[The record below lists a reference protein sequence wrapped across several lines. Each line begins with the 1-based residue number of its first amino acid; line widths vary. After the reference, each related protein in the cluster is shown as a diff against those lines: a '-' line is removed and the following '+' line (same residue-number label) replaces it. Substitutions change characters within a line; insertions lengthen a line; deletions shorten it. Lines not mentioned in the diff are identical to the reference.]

1 MEITDDKSANTS
13 SDKHNA
19 LGDKSANVPVD
30 KYKVLVDKFEI
41 MIDAENVEIQT
52 GTLIFYF
59 DKAKTKVKAL
69 IPAGQWATF
78 EILEEEY
85 ALQVQ
90 SKSQDQ
96 ASKEAVH
103 TYKNQGG
110 KFVEEEK
117 KKESQEAVLESN
129 LDCGGV
135 CV

>member
-1 MEITDDKSANTS
+1 MKNDK
-13 SDKHNA
+13 A
-19 LGDKSANVPVD
+19 LVD

-69 IPAGQWATF
+69 IPAGQWSVF

-90 SKSQDQ
+90 SKARSSQQ
-96 ASKEAVH
+96 RSRPH
-103 TYKNQGG
+103 
-110 KFVEEEK
+110 
-117 KKESQEAVLESN
+117 L
-129 LDCGGV
+129 
-135 CV
+135 

>member
-1 MEITDDKSANTS
+1 MENEKMI
-13 SDKHNA
+13 
-19 LGDKSANVPVD
+19 VD

-41 MIDAENVEIQT
+41 MIDAENVEVQT

-90 SKSQDQ
+90 RQSQDQ
-96 ASKEAVH
+96 ANKEAVH

-110 KFVEEEK
+110 NFVEEEK
-117 KKESQEAVLESN
+117 KEESEETLLKSD
-129 LDCGGV
+129 LDCSGV